1 MRHERRA
8 ASTATEI
15 RLKVS
20 LYNIASMLRILLVTA
35 ARARML
41 NSRCNELRKANV
53 AQGRFGVV
61 AEEMFGDATYRT
73 A

>member
-1 MRHERRA
+1 
-8 ASTATEI
+8 
-15 RLKVS
+15 
-20 LYNIASMLRILLVTA
+20 LLVMA